1 MTQLEEVRAVHSHA
15 SITVDGR
22 LPDST
27 VVADEMLPSVFR
39 NLLKNAIQHNDKEV
53 PEVVVT
59 ASERDETVVVS
70 IADNGPGIPDEM
82 QGEMFAKGEKGLKSD
97 GTGIGL
103 YLVETLVDGYG
114 GTVWVEDNDPE
125 GAVFNVELPLAE

>member
-1 MTQLEEVRAVHSHA
+1 MHSAA

-22 LPDST
+22 LPDSA
-27 VVADEMLPSVFR
+27 VIADDMLPSVFR
-39 NLLKNAIQHNDKEV
+39 NLLQNAIQHNDKEV
-53 PEVVVT
+53 PAVVVT

-70 IADNGPGIPDEM
+70 VADNGPGVAEEMRDEM
-82 QGEMFAKGEKGLKSD
+82 FGKGEKGLASD